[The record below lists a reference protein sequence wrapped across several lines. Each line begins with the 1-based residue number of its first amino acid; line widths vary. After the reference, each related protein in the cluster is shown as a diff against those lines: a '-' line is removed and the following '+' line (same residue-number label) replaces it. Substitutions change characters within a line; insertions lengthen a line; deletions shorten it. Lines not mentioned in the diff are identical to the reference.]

1 MAIQDPGFS
10 LLSSVT
16 FPKNRLE
23 ILNATSNYA
32 SMPPQCHLKSLFRAT
47 SQVSQGPC
55 NIYSKLS
62 SSIRQMCQAYGSV
75 LGVANVMPSSQV
87 TLLSLLPSQVIDA
100 FPFLGFLLYCFTV
113 LIFSLIM
120 AYGVAVRHGRTNPLM
135 YISIASFVGGVSG
148 IHPSIVWSRN
158 HMHTGLYHFAN

>member
-23 ILNATSNYA
+23 ILNATSSYA

-75 LGVANVMPSSQV
+75 LGVANVVPSSQV
-87 TLLSLLPSQVIDA
+87 HPTLQGPCNIYSKLSSSIRQMCQAYGSVLGVANVVPSSQVH
-100 FPFLGFLLYCFTV
+100 PTLPP
-113 LIFSLIM
+113 SLP
-120 AYGVAVRHGRTNPLM
+120 GN
-135 YISIASFVGGVSG
+135 
-148 IHPSIVWSRN
+148 
-158 HMHTGLYHFAN
+158 